1 MKESP
6 LSTNTRHIGHP
17 VPRVDAGLKVTG
29 QATYSAEYSEPGL
42 LHGAVVLSTIA
53 VGKIVS
59 IDTTAAKA
67 FPGVVEVFTHENR
80 MDVATSDKK
89 WQDDTAAPGHPF
101 RPLDSDKILFDGQPV
116 AFVVADRF
124 ETARDAAALVKVQYE
139 AAEAHTDIEAE
150 RGNSYVPPTKRNGIA
165 PPPKPR
171 GKAEE
176 AYASAP
182 FKVSADYALEG
193 EHHNPME
200 MFATTVLWENDKQLT
215 IYDKTQGSQNSQKF
229 VCNVFG
235 LEQDD
240 VRVINAYV
248 GGAFGA
254 GLRPRHQL
262 FLAVMASLQLKRSV
276 RLELTRRE
284 MFYLSFR
291 PLMLQTV
298 SLGADANGQLQ
309 SVMHDVVSGT
319 SQFEDYQEV
328 VVNWSGLAYRCE
340 NVKLGYELAKLD
352 TMTPGDMRAPGA
364 ASGLFALESAMDEL
378 AYEIDID
385 PLELRTR
392 NFIHF
397 DQNDDKQLTSKALHA
412 CYRQGAER
420 FGWSRRQMQP
430 GSMRDGNELVGWG
443 MATGFWDAMLSPAE
457 AKVRYTGNGQI
468 VVEAAASDIG
478 TGTYTILTQIAA
490 EAFDVAMDQVVV
502 QIGDSTLPTTTV
514 EGGSWTAASTGSAVQ
529 AGCQA
534 VIQQILT
541 LAQKTKGSPLDDA
554 KIGDVVIR
562 EGRLV
567 LKTDE
572 TKGATIAD
580 LLAAEGLSSL
590 EGDGSVAP
598 DKMQMMKF
606 ISYAHSA
613 VFAEVRVDA
622 ELGVVRVTRIVSAIA
637 AGKILNPKT
646 ARSQILGG
654 VVMGIGMTLHEEGM
668 WDHRSGR
675 IMNHN
680 LAEYHVPAHADIDD
694 IDVIFVEEFD
704 DKASPIGIKGLG
716 EIGLVGVSAAIAN
729 AIFHATGKR
738 QRNLPVT
745 IDKIIDQTMPA

>member
-6 LSTNTRHIGHP
+6 LSTSTRHIGHP
-17 VPRVDAGLKVTG
+17 VQRVDAGLKVTG
-29 QATYSAEYSEPGL
+29 QAHYAAEYAEPGL
-42 LHGAVVLSTIA
+42 LHGYVVLSTIA
-53 VGKIVS
+53 AGRIVR
-59 IDTTAAKA
+59 IDSTAAQA
-67 FPGVVEVFTHENR
+67 FPGVVYIFTHENR
-80 MDVATSDKK
+80 PDAAYSDAK
-89 WQDDTAAPGHPF
+89 WQDETAAPGHPF
-101 RPLDSDKILFDGQPV
+101 RPLHSDRILFDGQPV

-124 ETARDAAALVKVQYE
+124 ETARDAAAMITVEYE
-139 AAEAHTDIEAE
+139 TVAPHTDINLE
-150 RGNSYVPPTKRNGIA
+150 RAHSYVPPKRRTGIPA
-165 PPPKPR
+165 PPAPR
-171 GKAEE
+171 GRPEE
-176 AYASAP
+176 AYAEAA
-182 FKVSADYALEG
+182 FKISADYALEG

-215 IYDKTQGSQNSQKF
+215 IYDKTQGSQNSQTF
-229 VCNVFG
+229 VCKVFG
-235 LEQDD
+235 LEPDG
-240 VRVINAYV
+240 VRVINAFV

-262 FLAVMASLQLKRSV
+262 FLAVMASLHLKRSV

-298 SLGADANGQLQ
+298 SLAADANGQLQ
-309 SVMHDVVSGT
+309 SVMHDVVSAT
-319 SQFEDYQEV
+319 SRFEDYQEV
-328 VVNWSGLAYRCE
+328 VVNWSGLAYRCD

-352 TMTPGDMRAPGA
+352 TTTPGDMRAPGA

-378 AYEIDID
+378 AYEIGID

-397 DQNDDKQLTSKALHA
+397 DQNQDKQLTSKALHA
-412 CYRQGAER
+412 CYRKGATR
-420 FGWSRRQMQP
+420 FGWDRRQMRP

-443 MATGFWDAMLSPAE
+443 MATGFWDAMVSPAK
-457 AKVRYTGNGQI
+457 AKVRFTGNGQV

-478 TGTYTILTQIAA
+478 TGTYTILAQIAA
-490 EAFDVAMDQVVV
+490 EAFDVAIDQVVV
-502 QIGDSTLPTTTV
+502 QIGDSNLPKTSV

-534 VIQQILT
+534 IVQQMLT
-541 LAQKTKGSPLDDA
+541 LAQETKGSPLDGA
-554 KIGDVVIR
+554 KVEDVAIR
-562 EGRLV
+562 AGRLV
-567 LKTDE
+567 LITDE
-572 TKGATIAD
+572 TIGTAIAD
-580 LLAAEGLSSL
+580 IFATKGLSSL
-590 EGDGSVAP
+590 EGDGSAGP
-598 DKMQMMKF
+598 DMLQMMKF
-606 ISYAHSA
+606 ISYTHSA

-637 AGKILNPKT
+637 AGRILNPKT

-654 VVMGIGMTLHEEGM
+654 VVMGIGMALHEESM

-675 IMNHN
+675 IMNPN

-694 IDVIFVEEFD
+694 IEVIFVDEYD
-704 DKASPIGIKGLG
+704 DKASPLGIKGLG

-738 QRNLPVT
+738 QRHLPIT
-745 IDKIIDQTMPA
+745 IDKIINTSTQA

>member
-1 MKESP
+1 
-6 LSTNTRHIGHP
+6 
-17 VPRVDAGLKVTG
+17 
-29 QATYSAEYSEPGL
+29 
-42 LHGAVVLSTIA
+42 
-53 VGKIVS
+53 
-59 IDTTAAKA
+59 
-67 FPGVVEVFTHENR
+67 
-80 MDVATSDKK
+80 
-89 WQDDTAAPGHPF
+89 
-101 RPLDSDKILFDGQPV
+101 
-116 AFVVADRF
+116 
-124 ETARDAAALVKVQYE
+124 
-139 AAEAHTDIEAE
+139 
-150 RGNSYVPPTKRNGIA
+150 
-165 PPPKPR
+165 
-171 GKAEE
+171 
-176 AYASAP
+176 
-182 FKVSADYALEG
+182 
-193 EHHNPME
+193 ME
-200 MFATTVLWENDKQLT
+200 MFATTVLWESDKQLT

-340 NVKLGYELAKLD
+340 NVKLGYELTKLD

-385 PLELRTR
+385 PLELRIR

-562 EGRLV
+562 ECRLV

-572 TKGATIAD
+572 TKGAAIAD
-580 LLAAEGLSSL
+580 LLAAEGCRLSR
-590 EGDGSVAP
+590 A
-598 DKMQMMKF
+598 
-606 ISYAHSA
+606 
-613 VFAEVRVDA
+613 
-622 ELGVVRVTRIVSAIA
+622 
-637 AGKILNPKT
+637 T
-646 ARSQILGG
+646 AR
-654 VVMGIGMTLHEEGM
+654 
-668 WDHRSGR
+668 WHRTR
-675 IMNHN
+675 C
-680 LAEYHVPAHADIDD
+680 
-694 IDVIFVEEFD
+694 
-704 DKASPIGIKGLG
+704 
-716 EIGLVGVSAAIAN
+716 
-729 AIFHATGKR
+729 R
-738 QRNLPVT
+738 
-745 IDKIIDQTMPA
+745 